1 MKCSSKYQL
10 RDKNYTDILLMFDIC
25 MQYFNQI
32 LMVVLEVLDDSDSS
46 IRELALSLVAEMLK
60 NQVCSLMLMLF

>member
-10 RDKNYTDILLMFDIC
+10 VTQIILIYFLMFDIY

-46 IRELALSLVAEMLK
+46 IRELALLLIAEMLK
-60 NQVCSLMLMLF
+60 NQVCAVMFMF